1 MTNGT
6 SKLPARW
13 QGLALAAAMAGWA
26 LLPNGCA
33 SHGHGA
39 AKHAASQKPACYPCG
54 PCAGYFPTCWK
65 LWPEGCPSCPIYG
78 AETSVIGNPD
88 AQNPPPE
95 GLPLPPVGHEIMSP
109 ERGGD
114 AGEPQFSPAE
124 EPGAE
129 SPPSRGGQFPTL
141 KKASR

>member
-13 QGLALAAAMAGWA
+13 QGLALAAALAGWA

-65 LWPEGCPSCPIYG
+65 MWPEECGSCPIYG
-78 AETSVIGNPD
+78 AERPAMESPE
-88 AQNPPPE
+88 AQALPPE
-95 GLPLPPVGHEIMSP
+95 GLPLPPAGDEIISP
-109 ERGGD
+109 ERGG
-114 AGEPQFSPAE
+114 GPQELQFSPAE
-124 EPGAE
+124 EPGDE
-129 SPPSRGGQFPTL
+129 GPQSHRRGFPML